1 MRTLWQDTRYGV
13 RMLAKNPGFTVV
25 AILILGLG
33 IGANTA
39 VFSLIDALLLKP
51 LRGVKEPQQLVLVTD
66 NGWPSLSYPLYEHL
80 CDGRQSFSGLFASS
94 GIGKRKMRVVDSGAA
109 KAEPVWSQA
118 VSGNFFSILG
128 APAAL
133 GRTLTPND
141 DRPGA
146 AQPVAVISYDFWR
159 RRFGQDPAVI
169 GKIVALE
176 EVPLTIVGVAPQ
188 GFLGFVV
195 GSRPDLW
202 WPIQMYPQVAGWKDA
217 LASEGSQWLQ
227 IAGRVKPGVARAQA
241 CDELDVA
248 FKQMRLEQ
256 VDKMGWSGK
265 KKEDF
270 LSHRIELQS
279 AGTGFTWLRRD
290 FQRLLFLLMTIVGL
304 VLLVACT
311 NLAGLLLARGA
322 ARRREFS
329 VRAALGAGRFALV
342 RQVVTESLLLAVAG
356 GVLGLLLA
364 QGGVRL
370 LAHYIPNYGESV
382 LLKLTPDV
390 KILVFTFL
398 ISVGTGLLFGLLPA
412 WRTTRLDVVT
422 TLKNEAGG
430 VLGHASGQLWSKL
443 LVVSQIALTCLLLI
457 GAGLFVRT
465 LQTLKALDTG
475 FTRENLV
482 LFGLDLGKDYNNSR
496 RAQLYQEI
504 LRQLEDLPGVQ
515 SATLASVLSLGGSS
529 SYFMPN
535 LMTDGVA
542 AKTTR
547 GLHCSGVGVAPNY
560 LKTMRI
566 SLLAGRDFGPED
578 WPAAGADEGKR
589 TLRKVV
595 LSESVAKSLFGQEN
609 PVGRP
614 LWESSRSEPTLE
626 VIGVVRDIKHGR
638 LRDEPSATLFYYVNI
653 EDSGAT
659 SFYVRTGGHAL
670 SLAGGIRQI
679 VRALAPEV
687 EVTGLRTMEDVVDDQ
702 LRQERMLS
710 QLASFFSLC
719 ALALAC
725 LGLYGTL
732 SYSVV
737 RRTREIGVRLA
748 LGAQKHNV
756 LAVVIR
762 QGMTLTLVGC
772 GLGVLLSVA
781 LTRIISSL
789 LYGVTPTDPL
799 TFVLTVLLLGGVAL
813 ISCWLPARRA
823 ARVDPM
829 VALRYE

>member
-1 MRTLWQDTRYGV
+1 MTTLWQDVRYGF
-13 RMLAKNPGFTVV
+13 RMLAKNPGFTIV
-25 AILILGLG
+25 AVLILGLG

-51 LRGVKEPQQLVLVTD
+51 LPGVKDPQQLVLVTD
-66 NGWPSLSYPLYEHL
+66 NGWASLSYPLYERL
-80 CDGRQSFSGLFASS
+80 CDGSQPFSDLFASS
-94 GIGKRKMRVVDSGAA
+94 GIGKRKMRVLDSSTTRT
-109 KAEPVWSQA
+109 EPVWSQP
-118 VSGNFFSILG
+118 VSGNFFLALG
-128 APAAL
+128 ARAVL

-141 DRPGA
+141 DQPGA

-159 RRFGQDPAVI
+159 RRFGQDPAVV
-169 GKIVALE
+169 GKTVTLE
-176 EVPLTIVGVAPQ
+176 DVPLTIVGVAPR

-217 LASEGSQWLQ
+217 LTSEGSQWLQ
-227 IAGRVKPGVARAQA
+227 IAGRLKPGVAQAQA
-241 CDELDVA
+241 RDGLDVI
-248 FKQMRLEQ
+248 FKRMRLEH

-265 KKEDF
+265 KREDF

-290 FQRLLFLLMTIVGL
+290 FQRLLFILMTIVGL

-322 ARRREFS
+322 ARQRELS
-329 VRAALGAGRFALV
+329 VRAALGAGRLALV
-342 RQVVTESLLLAVAG
+342 RQLVTESLLLAAAG

-370 LAHYIPNYGESV
+370 LAHYIPNYGEGV
-382 LLKLTPDV
+382 LLRLTPDL

-398 ISVGTGLLFGLLPA
+398 ISIGTGFLFGLLPA
-412 WRTTRLDVVT
+412 WRCTRADLVA
-422 TLKNEAGG
+422 TLKNEAAG
-430 VLGHASGQLWSKL
+430 VLGRTSGQLWNKL
-443 LVVSQIALTCLLLI
+443 LVVAQIALTCLLLI

-465 LQTLKALDTG
+465 LQTLRATDTG

-482 LFGLDLGKDYNNSR
+482 LFGLDLGKDYDNSR
-496 RAQLYQEI
+496 RASVHQEI
-504 LRQLEDLPGVQ
+504 LHQLEGLPGVQ

-529 SYFMPN
+529 SYFTPN
-535 LMTDGVA
+535 LMTDSVA
-542 AKTTR
+542 ARNTQ
-547 GLHCSGVGVAPNY
+547 GLHCRGMGVAPNY
-560 LKTMRI
+560 LRTMGI

-578 WPAAGADEGKR
+578 LPVAGADDGKR
-589 TLRKVV
+589 TLRKVI
-595 LSESVAKSLFGQEN
+595 LGESVAKGLFGQEN
-609 PVGRP
+609 PVGGP
-614 LWESSRSEPTLE
+614 LWESGRSEPTLE
-626 VIGVVRDIKHGR
+626 VIGVARDTRHGR
-638 LRDEPSATLFYYVNI
+638 LRDDPSATLFYYVNL
-653 EDSGAT
+653 ENSVAT
-659 SFYVRTGGHAL
+659 FYVRTGGHAL
-670 SLAGGIRQI
+670 SLAGGIRRI
-679 VRALAPEV
+679 VGAVVPDV
-687 EVTGLRTMEDVVDDQ
+687 EVSGLRTMANVVNDQ

-710 QLASFFSLC
+710 QLAGFFGLC

-732 SYSVV
+732 SYGVV
-737 RRTREIGVRLA
+737 RRTREIGVRMA
-748 LGAQKHNV
+748 LGAQKRNV
-756 LAVVIR
+756 LVVVVR

-772 GLGVLLSVA
+772 GLGVLLAVA

-813 ISCWLPARRA
+813 VSCWLPAQRA
-823 ARVDPM
+823 AKIDPM
-829 VALRYE
+829 KALRYE